1 MHQRH
6 MTTRVN
12 VAHSVALDAQNNAL
26 VGVVLGYHRIAG
38 RQLDPWGLRV
48 SADRFAEQLGRLREL
63 GNPTS
68 LPEFVA
74 SPRSCEVQ
82 PMPSVVVTFDD
93 GYVDNLAHAL
103 PILKAFDIP
112 ATLFICSGYI
122 GRPYFW
128 WEAVEHIFLR
138 PNSLPRRLTLNLLS
152 GARTLDLDAAAEYSV
167 QQNDLDRRSCRWR
180 GEPGSRVRV
189 FHDVYDALWSENNE
203 ARLAIVD
210 EIVRWA
216 GLGERFADSRPMTA
230 DEVRIVGDE
239 SLITIGAHSVNHIPL
254 DSKPA
259 ALQES
264 EILGSRRQLETILDR
279 PVQHFAY
286 PHGKYCSETVRTLDT
301 LGFRSACTTEEK
313 PVTSATNPL
322 LLPRLAVGNWTG
334 DEFAD
339 RLRKVLG
346 DAKRAASRVVDN
358 R

>member
-1 MHQRH
+1 MS
-6 MTTRVN
+6 TRVN
-12 VAHSVALDAQNNAL
+12 VARSIAFDAHDSAW

-38 RQLDPWGLRV
+38 RELDPWGLRV
-48 SADRFAEQLGRLREL
+48 SADRFAEQLERIREL
-63 GNPTS
+63 GNPTALPDFVGS
-68 LPEFVA
+68 LH
-74 SPRSCEVQ
+74 SRDVQ

-93 GYVDNLAHAL
+93 GYVDNLTHAL

-128 WEAVEHIFLR
+128 WEALEHIFLR
-138 PNSLPRRLTLNLLS
+138 PNSLPRKLTLNLPK
-152 GARTLDLDAAAEYSV
+152 GPRTLDLGGGAAYSA
-167 QQNDLDRRSCRWR
+167 QQYELDRRSCRWR

-189 FHDVYDALWSENNE
+189 FHDVYDVLWSEHHE
-203 ARLAIVD
+203 ARLAVVD

-216 GLGERFADSRPMTA
+216 GLGECFEASRPMTA
-230 DEVRIVGDE
+230 DEVRLAGGE
-239 SLITIGAHSVNHIPL
+239 RLITIGAHSVNHIPL
-254 DSKPA
+254 DAKPA
-259 ALQES
+259 ALLES

-286 PHGKYCSETVRTLDT
+286 PHGKYCSETVGTLDT

-313 PVTSATNPL
+313 PVTSVTNPL

-334 DEFAD
+334 AEFSE

-346 DAKRAASRVVDN
+346 DAKKAGSSVVDS